1 MTVAD
6 NLARVREAIGATPV
20 RLVAVTKTASIAQIE
35 EAYAAGVTDFAE
47 NRVQDAIKKQEQLSP
62 EVADKVTWH
71 FIGHLQTNKINK
83 VIGRFDL
90 IHSID
95 SFDLAEEVSRAA
107 IAKEIVQPVL
117 LQVKMAEDPNK
128 GGFTP
133 DDLKDRFSDLQ
144 RLSGIRVDGL
154 MTIAPFTT
162 DNTTWRFC
170 FKGLQLLRS
179 ELESVYGVKLKE
191 LSMGMTQDYKEAIAC
206 GSTMVRLGRAI
217 FD

>member
-1 MTVAD
+1 MAD
-6 NLARVREAIGATPV
+6 NLARVRAEIGEAPV
-20 RLVAVTKTASIAQIE
+20 RLIAVTKTATISQIE
-35 EAYAAGVTDFAE
+35 EAYASGVKDFGE
-47 NRVQDAIKKQEQLSP
+47 NRVQDALKKQSQLSSK
-62 EVADKVTWH
+62 VADNVRWH

-83 VIGRFDL
+83 VIGQFDL

-107 IAKEIVQPVL
+107 IAKKIVQPVL
-117 LQVKMAEDPNK
+117 LQVKMADDPNK
-128 GGFTP
+128 SGFAP

-144 RLSGIRVDGL
+144 RLSGIRVEGL
-154 MTIAPFTT
+154 MTIAPLTT

-170 FKGLQLLRS
+170 FKGLQLLRN
-179 ELESVYGVKLKE
+179 ELESVHGVKLKE
-191 LSMGMTQDYKEAIAC
+191 LSMGMTQDYKEAITC

>member
-1 MTVAD
+1 MAD
-6 NLARVREAIGATPV
+6 NLARVRESIGGAPV
-20 RLVAVTKTASIAQIE
+20 RLVAVTKTATIRQIE
-35 EAYAAGVTDFAE
+35 EAFASGVTDFGE
-47 NRVQDAIKKQEQLSP
+47 NRVQEALKKQSQLSS
-62 EVADKVTWH
+62 EMADKVHWH
-71 FIGHLQTNKINK
+71 FIGHLQTNKVNK
-83 VIGRFDL
+83 VVGHFDL

-95 SFDLAEEVSRAA
+95 SFDLAQEISRAA
-107 IAKEIVQPVL
+107 IAKGIVQPVL

-128 GGFTP
+128 SGFTP

-144 RLSGIRVDGL
+144 RLSGIRVEGL
-154 MTIAPFTT
+154 MTIAPLTT

-170 FKGLQLLRS
+170 FEGLQLLRN

>member
-6 NLARVREAIGATPV
+6 NLARVRESIGKTPV
-20 RLVAVTKTASIAQIE
+20 RLVAVTKTATIQQIE
-35 EAYAAGVTDFAE
+35 EAYAAGVADFGE
-47 NRVQDAIKKQEQLSP
+47 NRVQDALKKQSELP
-62 EVADKVTWH
+62 VEMADKVRWH
-71 FIGHLQTNKINK
+71 FIGHLQTNKVNK
-83 VIGRFDL
+83 VIGHFDL

-95 SFDLAEEVSRAA
+95 SFDLASEVSRAA
-107 IAKEIVQPVL
+107 NAKSIVQPIL
-117 LQVKMAEDPNK
+117 LQVKMSEDPNK

-144 RLSGIRVDGL
+144 RLSGIRIDGL
-154 MTIAPFTT
+154 MTIAPLTT

-170 FKGLQLLRS
+170 FKGLQLLRN

-191 LSMGMTQDYKEAIAC
+191 LSMGMTQDYKEAITC

-217 FD
+217 FN

>member
-1 MTVAD
+1 MAD
-6 NLARVREAIGATPV
+6 NLARVREAIGQAPV
-20 RLVAVTKTASIAQIE
+20 RLVAVTKTASIDQIE
-35 EAYAAGVTDFAE
+35 EAFASGVTDFAE

-117 LQVKMAEDPNK
+117 LQVKMADDPNK

-154 MTIAPFTT
+154 MTIAPFTA

-170 FKGLQLLRS
+170 FEGLQLLRS

>member
-1 MTVAD
+1 MAD
-6 NLARVREAIGATPV
+6 NLARVREEIGASPV
-20 RLVAVTKTASIAQIE
+20 RLVAVTKTATIGQIE
-35 EAYAAGVTDFAE
+35 EAFASGVTDFGE
-47 NRVQDAIKKQEQLSP
+47 NRVQDALKKQSQLAP
-62 EVADKVTWH
+62 EMADKVSWH
-71 FIGHLQTNKINK
+71 FIGHLQTNKVNK
-83 VIGRFDL
+83 VVGHFDL

-95 SFDLAEEVSRAA
+95 SFDLAQEISRAA
-107 IAKEIVQPVL
+107 IAKGIVQAVL

-128 GGFTP
+128 SGFTP

-154 MTIAPFTT
+154 MTIAPLTA

-170 FKGLQLLRS
+170 FEGLQLLRN

-191 LSMGMTQDYKEAIAC
+191 LSMGMTQDYKEAITC

>member
-1 MTVAD
+1 MAD
-6 NLARVREAIGATPV
+6 NLARVRETIGTLPV
-20 RLVAVTKTASIAQIE
+20 RLVAVTKTATIHQIE
-35 EAYAAGVTDFAE
+35 EAFASGVSDFAE
-47 NRVQDAIKKQEQLSP
+47 NRVQDALIKQSQLKP
-62 EVADKVTWH
+62 GMADKVRWH

-83 VIGRFDL
+83 VIGHFDL

-95 SFDLAEEVSRAA
+95 SMDLAREVSRAS
-107 IAKEIVQPVL
+107 IAKGIIQPIL

-128 GGFTP
+128 GGFVP
-133 DDLKDRFSDLQ
+133 DDLKDHFSDLQ
-144 RLSGIRVDGL
+144 SLSGIRVDGL

-170 FKGLQLLRS
+170 FKGLQLLRN

-191 LSMGMTQDYKEAIAC
+191 LSMGMTEDYKEAIAC

-217 FD
+217 FN

>member
-1 MTVAD
+1 MAD
-6 NLARVREAIGATPV
+6 NLARVREAIGAAPV
-20 RLVAVTKTASIAQIE
+20 RLVAVTKTASITQIE

-107 IAKEIVQPVL
+107 IAKKIVQPVL
-117 LQVKMAEDPNK
+117 LQVKMADDPNK